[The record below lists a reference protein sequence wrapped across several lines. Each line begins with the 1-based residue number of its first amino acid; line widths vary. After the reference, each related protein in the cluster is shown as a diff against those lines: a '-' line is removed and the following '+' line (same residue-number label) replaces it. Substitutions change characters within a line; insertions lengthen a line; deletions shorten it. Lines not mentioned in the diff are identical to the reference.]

1 MVKMSDSGEAITG
14 TGALA
19 LVVLLY
25 INTVYAGKWWL
36 VKTQNS
42 ACWFPLLSIF
52 YEGIYGGMKNSFYVR
67 Y

>member
-25 INTVYAGKWWL
+25 INTAYAGNWWL

-52 YEGIYGGMKNSFYVR
+52 YEGIYGGMKNYFSLIY
-67 Y
+67 